1 MVAGAEETEQA
12 GERVE
17 REDVAATQRAP
28 DGRQL
33 VGGRNSLRARGDE
46 GSVERARGRADDQVR
61 ADAALVERTEH
72 ADLDGT
78 EAGTAGE
85 DERHLRCL
93 RVAGHYL
100 FATREGRILTS
111 AWLDEPSAYRPARG
125 RRPP

>member
-61 ADAALVERTEH
+61 ADVALVERAQH
-72 ADLDGT
+72 ADLDRA
-78 EAGTAGE
+78 EAGASRE
-85 DERHLRCL
+85 DERLLRSL
-93 RVAGHYL
+93 RAAGH
-100 FATREGRILTS
+100 
-111 AWLDEPSAYRPARG
+111 
-125 RRPP
+125 